1 MKEIVAHILDIAVV
15 VVALV
20 AIITIITVM
29 TKVGKT
35 EEESG
40 FVTNKVNST
49 VESVFD
55 KTDKVIENGYENQN
69 SGSGETENN
78 TPANP

>member
-29 TKVGKT
+29 TRVGET
-35 EEESG
+35 EADSG
-40 FVTNKVNST
+40 FVTNKVNNT

-55 KTDKVIENGYENQN
+55 KTDKVIEDGYANQDKENGK
-69 SGSGETENN
+69 TEG
-78 TPANP
+78 TPVTP